1 MFSEWLTASCILTLE
16 KEILN
21 CILVASRRSISY
33 FEAFTIF
40 FCLFYCILYYEN
52 YEKLESKQRDYIC
65 NLIIYISFFLFSLLQ
80 AVQNGSVE
88 RRIQIPL
95 IVDVQLFEEAATHR
109 PLPYWLLISYQIH
122 SPSDSWCILAELWKI
137 LISKP
142 HPQNFKISISMD
154 WVKAFMLA
162 QNSIR
167 FHFTTAWFRTTH

>member
-95 IVDVQLFEEAATHR
+95 IVDVQLFEEAATHS
-109 PLPYWLLISYQIH
+109 PLPYWLLISY
-122 SPSDSWCILAELWKI
+122 
-137 LISKP
+137 
-142 HPQNFKISISMD
+142 
-154 WVKAFMLA
+154 
-162 QNSIR
+162 
-167 FHFTTAWFRTTH
+167 